1 MAAVLERR
9 TAVEREAGHP
19 PSVHFRDIAKT
30 FGQDGPNPYPAI
42 ADLQLEVQPG
52 EFMAIVGPSGCGKS
66 SLLRILAG
74 LAEATGGE
82 ALIDG
87 QPVRGVNAGR
97 TGFLFQ
103 QDALLPWR
111 TVRDNVALGLSLAPG
126 ARPGADR
133 RRELVQEWIA
143 KVG

>member
-9 TAVEREAGHP
+9 SAVERTADHP

-30 FGQDGPNPYPAI
+30 FGQGGPNPYAAI
-42 ADLQLEVQPG
+42 GDLDLEVQPG

-74 LAEATGGE
+74 LAEATSGE

-111 TVRDNVALGLSLAPG
+111 TVRDNVALGLS
-126 ARPGADR
+126 
-133 RRELVQEWIA
+133 
-143 KVG
+143 